1 MPPAVDPPKLV
12 LSIESPPEPEPSKRS
27 LAGRYA
33 EAIDFAHANAP
44 KSVCLLDFGDR
55 PHLAASTAASLNKQ
69 VPNIEFTASR
79 GKVYA
84 QASGTAEG

>member
-1 MPPAVDPPKLV
+1 MPIDPPKLV
-12 LSIESPPEPEPSKRS
+12 LAIESPPEPEPSKRS

-33 EAIDFAHANAP
+33 VAIDYARANAP

-55 PHLAASTAASLNKQ
+55 PHLAVSTAASLNKQ
-69 VPNIEFTASR
+69 VPDIEFAASR

-84 QASGTAEG
+84 KGTLTAEGS